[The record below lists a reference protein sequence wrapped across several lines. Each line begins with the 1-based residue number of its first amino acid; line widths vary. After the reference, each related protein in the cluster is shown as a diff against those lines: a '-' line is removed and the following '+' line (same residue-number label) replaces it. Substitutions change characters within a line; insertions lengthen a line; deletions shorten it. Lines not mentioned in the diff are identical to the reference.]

1 MSSDLGPEVRALL
14 GNGAGNSRAS
24 HLSLGIDDDTSI
36 VYGVRNMKLTFEIEI
51 VAFSPSI
58 GLALPNNN
66 SE

>member
-36 VYGVRNMKLTFEIEI
+36 VFEIEI
-51 VAFSPSI
+51 VAFSSSI